1 MSIFVSQGS
10 SSKSSR
16 RCWFVLSAYVYVH
29 VDVGACVCWC
39 CRGVARVSQAFV
51 QLWVM
56 WSCISIPAFVW
67 PCSPCSPADQRPSS
81 YLSCS
86 LNCGPQCCDLVTF
99 SNNREINSAPPIT
112 LSASHPANQQAAG
125 LFFLNQR
132 KTISCT
138 QTHTTHTMI
147 SVTARHT
154 ANSHAAFIVR
164 VGANSNFFI
173 STTAAAMVAS
183 GSSSHGDGSP

>member
-16 RCWFVLSAYVYVH
+16 RCWFVLSTYVYVH

-86 LNCGPQCCDLVTF
+86 LNCDHNAVTSWPFPTTGKLIVLLPSHSPPVIQPISKQQGCF
-99 SNNREINSAPPIT
+99 SWTKEKH
-112 LSASHPANQQAAG
+112 SASHKHTPLTQWYQWQLG
-125 LFFLNQR
+125 TL
-132 KTISCT
+132 
-138 QTHTTHTMI
+138 QTHMLL
-147 SVTARHT
+147 S
-154 ANSHAAFIVR
+154 
-164 VGANSNFFI
+164 
-173 STTAAAMVAS
+173 
-183 GSSSHGDGSP
+183 